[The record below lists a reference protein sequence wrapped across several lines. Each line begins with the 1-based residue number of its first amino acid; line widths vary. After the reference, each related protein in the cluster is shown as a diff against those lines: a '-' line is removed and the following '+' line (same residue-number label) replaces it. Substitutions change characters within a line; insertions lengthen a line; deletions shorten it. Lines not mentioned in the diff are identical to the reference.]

1 MQIFNLNI
9 SAFIDTINDYAIFI
23 ISFLNNIF
31 NNIIAIR
38 NVDFSLVNILN
49 SLGII
54 WHFILSIGFILIFIT
69 ILVFMGSIF
78 WIFKQIIKWTIYKP
92 IKLLILSIY
101 GFLLLLKYLF
111 LLLKY
116 LFTPKSNSEQPV
128 ETDNSNLDELKQ
140 LNKKISDLEYKLNL
154 QKKQNIIKKSGF
166 RYEKK

>member
-1 MQIFNLNI
+1 MQIFNYNI
-9 SAFIDTINDYAIFI
+9 SAFIDKINDYAIFI
-23 ISFLNNIF
+23 ISFLKNIF

-38 NVDFSLVNILN
+38 NVDFSLVNIPN

-54 WHFILSIGFILIFIT
+54 WHFILSILYILVFIT
-69 ILVFMGSIF
+69 ILYFMGSIF
-78 WIFKQIIKWTIYKP
+78 SIFKFIIKWTIYKP
-92 IKLLILSIY
+92 IKLL
-101 GFLLLLKYLF
+101 FLLIYWFL